1 MAGESDSIIYGGDL
15 TFFLDSKPV
24 AFSTDAKLSIK
35 MGTREIS
42 NKDTPDWVARKKTRL
57 DWTGS
62 GTAYL
67 SDTLAVSTT
76 NTFDMLYDA
85 MIAGDPVDV
94 VWAVQSG
101 NPFAQTPHGTKK
113 KYTSKAYITSLDPAA
128 PDGDTAS
135 FTYSLEGDGTAL
147 VKS

>member
-1 MAGESDSIIYGGDL
+1 MAGELDSIIYGGDL

-24 AFSTDAKLSIK
+24 AFSTDAKLSVK

-42 NKDTPDWVARKKTRL
+42 NKDTPDWVARRKTRL

-67 SDTLAVSTT
+67 SDVLSASGT

-85 MIAGDPVDV
+85 MIDGDAIDV
-94 VWAVQSG
+94 VWAVATGS
-101 NPFAQTPHGTKK
+101 PFAQTPHATQK
-113 KYTSKAYITSLDPAA
+113 KYTGKAIITSLDPSA